1 MMMII
6 KRTSLRNK
14 ERLYWCVFVVV
25 VVLGRSR
32 TRLAA
37 TPILLQAMTRDVVEG
52 CEALQWP
59 WARDVVEGCEG
70 VHRG

>member
-1 MMMII
+1 M
-6 KRTSLRNK
+6 
-14 ERLYWCVFVVV
+14 YVFVVSF

-52 CEALQWP
+52 YEALQWS
-59 WARDVVEGCEG
+59 
-70 VHRG
+70 